1 MLRRTGFFALDL
13 ARIQPLPS
21 AAPTREEPRNAV
33 CIGHD
38 MCTMFSL
45 SRLTENLSPRRRTE
59 EEGTRTRIALLTVHN
74 PSSIF
79 LCP

>member
-1 MLRRTGFFALDL
+1 MFRRTGFFALDL

-59 EEGTRTRIALLTVHN
+59 EEHERASH
-74 PSSIF
+74 F
-79 LCP
+79 